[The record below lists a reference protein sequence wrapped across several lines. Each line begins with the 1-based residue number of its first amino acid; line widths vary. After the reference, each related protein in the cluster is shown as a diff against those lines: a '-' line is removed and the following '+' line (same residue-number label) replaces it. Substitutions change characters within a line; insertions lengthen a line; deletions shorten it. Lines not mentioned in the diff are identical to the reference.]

1 MSNWA
6 QEEGVKF
13 KYAKPREKANAAKN
27 LSLSLAAIL
36 TNAVIVTLIGAGLYK
51 LRNRH
56 RDMSEKEETKRKIID
71 ASAAIGDTLNGVFPG
86 SGIPLKFAGSVAATG
101 QPDSPDMASR
111 MIRNLTKDSS
121 RLTKTIMAKRDWHH
135 NDFMALEN
143 LSDTMAQILGVPVVS
158 SAIDVRKLIDGGPTP
173 DDVREQKA
181 ETKEEHPKTGG
192 MMKAKRGGSGFNSI
206 KNDLKM

>member
-1 MSNWA
+1 
-6 QEEGVKF
+6 
-13 KYAKPREKANAAKN
+13 
-27 LSLSLAAIL
+27 
-36 TNAVIVTLIGAGLYK
+36 
-51 LRNRH
+51 
-56 RDMSEKEETKRKIID
+56 
-71 ASAAIGDTLNGVFPG
+71 
-86 SGIPLKFAGSVAATG
+86 
-101 QPDSPDMASR
+101 MASR